1 MKWKMERDL
10 LIAQTMA
17 FVQSVSVKR
26 PDAEDR
32 PELIP
37 LDQPPEVAR
46 PAHAVPVTRPTSPAR
61 SDDMREEIRGRVA
74 AFRAHQELFRR
85 DRDKYYESVLARVRA
100 ATQRP
105 SRTVDD
111 QPVKR

>member
-1 MKWKMERDL
+1 MDWKMERDL

-17 FVQSVSVKR
+17 FVQAISAKR
-26 PDAEDR
+26 ADAEDR

-37 LDQPPEVAR
+37 RDQPAEVAW
-46 PAHAVPVTRPTSPAR
+46 PARVVPVIRPTPPAAR
-61 SDDMREEIRGRVA
+61 PNDMREEIRGRVA

-85 DRDKYYESVLARVRA
+85 DRDKYCESVLAKVRA

-111 QPVKR
+111 QPT

>member
-10 LIAQTMA
+10 RIAQTMA

-26 PDAEDR
+26 TDAEDR

-37 LDQPPEVAR
+37 LDQPLEVAR
-46 PAHAVPVTRPTSPAR
+46 PVHAAPVARPTPPAR
-61 SDDMREEIRGRVA
+61 PDDMREEIRGRVA

-85 DRDKYYESVLARVRA
+85 DRDKYCESVLARVRA

-111 QPVKR
+111 QPTKR

>member
-17 FVQSVSVKR
+17 FVQSVTAKKT
-26 PDAEDR
+26 DAEDWA
-32 PELIP
+32 ESIP
-37 LDQPPEVAR
+37 LNQPAEVAR
-46 PAHAVPVTRPTSPAR
+46 PAHAVPVIRPIPPAAR
-61 SDDMREEIRGRVA
+61 PNDMREEIRGRVA

-85 DRDKYYESVLARVRA
+85 DRDKYCESVLAKVRA

-111 QPVKR
+111 QPI